1 MKQGRPKKIDNIDLI
16 KEARFEQFNDIIQT
30 YIRLMKEALR
40 DDEISPEIKLKY
52 NAILSLP
59 RYLINILILKAEYND
74 TKIVAKI
81 LNMEDQPELVSSAIT
96 QGKNKIKQYVKHYN
110 SPNIDLDYNSNNS

>member
-1 MKQGRPKKIDNIDLI
+1 
-16 KEARFEQFNDIIQT
+16 
-30 YIRLMKEALR
+30 MKEALR

-81 LNMEDQPELVSSAIT
+81 LNMED
-96 QGKNKIKQYVKHYN
+96 
-110 SPNIDLDYNSNNS
+110 